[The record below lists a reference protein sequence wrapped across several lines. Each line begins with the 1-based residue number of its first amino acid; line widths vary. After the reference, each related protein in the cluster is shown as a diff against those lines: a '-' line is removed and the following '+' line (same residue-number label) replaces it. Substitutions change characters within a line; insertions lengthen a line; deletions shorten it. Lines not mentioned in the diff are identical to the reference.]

1 MPGRDRICSPRNIF
15 EPIRYSAR
23 IFLVISNFTY
33 ENLACFHAKGAR
45 KKTSKRRES
54 PPRRKKKAIFLKQK
68 IFCDFFCKGIR

>member
-15 EPIRYSAR
+15 EPIRCSAR

-54 PPRRKKKAIFLKQK
+54 PPLPEKEGNFSETKNIL
-68 IFCDFFCKGIR
+68 

>member
-15 EPIRYSAR
+15 EPIIYSAR
-23 IFLVISNFTY
+23 IFLVINNFTY

-54 PPRRKKKAIFLKQK
+54 PPPPAKEGNFSETKNIL
-68 IFCDFFCKGIR
+68 